1 MEKSSSVLQ
10 GLVDALRV
18 FPGVGPR
25 QAQRMAYHLLQY
37 ERAGAE
43 KLAQMI
49 THAVS
54 VLRHCIQCHTLT
66 ETETCATCADARRD
80 RGLLCVVETPADQ
93 FKIEQTLAYK
103 GMYFVLLGK
112 LSPIEGIGPS
122 EIHFEQLMQRVMQAS
137 FPVREVIVATSFT
150 STGEATAYAIGELL
164 KNHPV
169 KVTRLARGVPSG
181 SELEYVDVATIA
193 NAVLERRTLD

>member
-18 FPGVGPR
+18 LPGVGPR

-37 ERAGAE
+37 ERSGAE

-54 VLRHCIQCHTLT
+54 TLRHCIQCQTLT
-66 ETETCATCADARRD
+66 ETEICATCADDRRD

-93 FKIEQTLAYK
+93 FKVEQTLAYK

-122 EIHFEQLMQRVMQAS
+122 EIHFEHLTQRVLQAS
-137 FPVREVIVATSFT
+137 FAVREVIVATSFT

-164 KNHPV
+164 KNYPV

-193 NAVLERRTLD
+193 NAVLERRALD